1 MEEIGLVCGSMALT
15 VCCDTVH
22 GVPRHLSGP
31 SIFWPLVGNHSSL
44 ITAMVA
50 IVSRHGPVTTEPAS
64 LKLKTLRQNLFSFK
78 LITSDILL
86 EQ

>member
-1 MEEIGLVCGSMALT
+1 MEEMGLVCGSMALT

-31 SIFWPLVGNHSSL
+31 NN
-44 ITAMVA
+44 
-50 IVSRHGPVTTEPAS
+50 RPVTTEPAN
-64 LKLKTLRQNLFSFK
+64 LRLKTLRENLFSFK